1 MLNQTT
7 DELQKLIDRRNSMM
21 ESLKTTPMKEL
32 EVEIDRRKEQ
42 YKARYKELCSQR
54 PTAGFDYGDIAFGKF
69 ELMKEMIRCG
79 LKSWLVEEGFIKE
92 SKRCGLK
99 SWLVEEGFIEESPFS
114 SEFTV
119 LK

>member
-21 ESLKTTPMKEL
+21 ESMKITPLKYL
-32 EVEIDRRKEQ
+32 EAEINRRKEQ

-54 PTAGFDYGDIAFGKF
+54 PTVGFDSDDIALGKS
-69 ELMKEMIRCG
+69 ELMKEMI
-79 LKSWLVEEGFIKE
+79 
-92 SKRCGLK
+92 RCGLK